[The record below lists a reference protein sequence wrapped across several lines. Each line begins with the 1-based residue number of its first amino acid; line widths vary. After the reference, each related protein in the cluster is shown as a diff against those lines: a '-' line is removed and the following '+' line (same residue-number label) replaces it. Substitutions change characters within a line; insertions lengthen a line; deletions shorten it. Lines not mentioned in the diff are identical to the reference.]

1 MRVAIVGAGLAGL
14 ATAAALSRSG
24 HGVTVVE
31 QGDGLRAS
39 GLAIN
44 LWSNATSLLPAFG
57 IPASRIPGE
66 PFSRLLPRAS
76 GAKPRPS
83 GCQRGDLRTS
93 PSSAPSCSLPWL
105 PPCRKTLSAMASGA
119 PMRANSPAITIWSSS
134 RTVLARLCARPWPA
148 VRAGDGR
155 RPSGKPAS
163 PPTFR
168 RCLSARA
175 RP

>member
-1 MRVAIVGAGLAGL
+1 MGVAIVGAGLAGL
-14 ATAAALSRSG
+14 VTAAALSGSG

-39 GLAIN
+39 ELAIS

-66 PFSRLLPRAS
+66 PFSRLLLRAS
-76 GAKPRPS
+76 SAKP
-83 GCQRGDLRTS
+83 

-119 PMRANSPAITIWSSS
+119 PMCANSPAIKIWSSP
-134 RTVLARLCARPWPA
+134 RTVLARLGSRPWPA

-155 RPSGKPAS
+155 GPSGKPAS